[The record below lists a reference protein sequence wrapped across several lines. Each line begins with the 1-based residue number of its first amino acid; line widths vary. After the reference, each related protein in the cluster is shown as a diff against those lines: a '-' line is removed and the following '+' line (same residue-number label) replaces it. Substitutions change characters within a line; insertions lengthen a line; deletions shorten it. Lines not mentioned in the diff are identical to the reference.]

1 MENYRLSWKNLI
13 GHAETANYLRKNIS
27 SGKFPHAVIFSGEEG
42 IGKRFAAEICAAALL
57 CENQKNGEACGVCEN
72 CRLILARSHPD
83 FYILEPED
91 NKKVNPTIKIGQIRE
106 MQSEA
111 ALRPINS
118 ENRVIII
125 DGAELMNN
133 AAANCL
139 LKTIEEPPSQTIFIL
154 LTANRSNLLMTI
166 RSRCMTVN
174 FDKISAEKIRD
185 ELILRGSE
193 RLEAENLSVIA
204 DGSLGRA
211 LKLKESGGAQI
222 RERALEIL
230 EKITRKELSSEEIF
244 KFGAEIAEWTR
255 ENFADFLN
263 YMQKILRDICFKEFF
278 DLRNPDLLPRINQIK
293 IPERKLLLMI
303 ETGAEFNKRIKS
315 NASLRLIAEAY
326 LFKIRKIYKR
336 G

>member
-1 MENYRLSWKNLI
+1 MENYKLSWENLI
-13 GHAETANYLRKNIS
+13 GHAATADYLKKNIANE
-27 SGKFPHAVIFSGEEG
+27 KFPHAVIFSGEEG
-42 IGKRFAAEICAAALL
+42 IGKRLTAEICAASLL
-57 CENQKNGEACGVCEN
+57 CENQKDGSPCGVCEN
-72 CRLILARSHPD
+72 CRLVAARSHPD
-83 FYILEPED
+83 FYVVEAEETKATR
-91 NKKVNPTIKIGQIRE
+91 NIKIGQIRE

-118 ENRVIII
+118 ARRVIII

-154 LTANRSNLLMTI
+154 LTASRSTLLMTI

-174 FDKISAEKIRD
+174 FDKIPVEEIRNV
-185 ELILRGSE
+185 LIERGVESS
-193 RLEAENLSVIA
+193 EAENLSVIA

-211 LKLKESGGAQI
+211 LKLKESGGAQL
-222 RERALEIL
+222 REQALEII
-230 EKITRKELSSEEIF
+230 EKISRKELSSEDIF
-244 KFGAEIAEWTR
+244 KQGAQVADWSR

-263 YMQKILRDICFKEFF
+263 HVQKILRDVCFKEFME
-278 DLRNPDLLPRINQIK
+278 LRNPDLAPRLSQIK

-303 ETGAEFNKRIKS
+303 EAGAEFHKRLKS
-315 NASLRLIAEAY
+315 NASLRLLAEAY
-326 LFKIRKIYKR
+326 LMTLRKIYKR

>member
-1 MENYRLSWKNLI
+1 MRNYKLSWENLI
-13 GHAETANYLRKNIS
+13 GHAETANYLRKTIR
-27 SGKFPHAVIFSGEEG
+27 GDKFPHAVIFSGKEG
-42 IGKRFAAEICAAALL
+42 IGKRFAAEICAASLL
-57 CENQKNGEACGVCEN
+57 CENHSGEPCGICES
-72 CRLILARSHPD
+72 CQLVLARSHPD

-91 NKKVNPTIKIGQIRE
+91 NKKANPTIKIGQIRE

-118 ENRVIII
+118 ARRVVII

-185 ELILRGSE
+185 FLILRGVESS
-193 RLEAENLSVIA
+193 EAENLSIVA

-211 LKLKESGGAQI
+211 LKLKESGDAQL

-230 EKITRKELSSEEIF
+230 EKMTRKELSSEEIF
-244 KFGAEIAEWTR
+244 KFGAEAADLSR
-255 ENFADFLN
+255 ENLSDFIN
-263 YMQKILRDICFKEFF
+263 YVQKILRDVYFMGFMK
-278 DLRNPDLLPRINQIK
+278 LRNPDIASRLKNIK
-293 IPERKLLLMI
+293 IPERKLNLMV
-303 ETGAEFNKRIKS
+303 ETGAEFHKRLKS
-315 NASLRLIAEAY
+315 NANLRLLVEAY
-326 LFKIRKIYKR
+326 LMTLKKIL
-336 G
+336 GA

>member
-1 MENYRLSWKNLI
+1 MESYKLSWENLI
-13 GHAETANYLRKNIS
+13 GHATTADYLKKNIANE
-27 SGKFPHAVIFSGEEG
+27 KFPHAVIFSGEEG
-42 IGKRFAAEICAAALL
+42 IGKRLAAEICAAALL
-57 CENQKNGEACGVCEN
+57 CENQKDGSPCGVCEN
-72 CRLILARSHPD
+72 CRLVAARSHPD
-83 FYILEPED
+83 FYVVEPEETKATR
-91 NKKVNPTIKIGQIRE
+91 NIKIGQIRE

-118 ENRVIII
+118 ARRVIII

-154 LTANRSNLLMTI
+154 LTASRSTLLMTI

-174 FDKISAEKIRD
+174 FDKISAQEIRNV
-185 ELILRGSE
+185 LIERGVESA
-193 RLEAENLSVIA
+193 EAENLSVIA

-211 LKLKESGGAQI
+211 LKLKESGGAQL
-222 RERALEIL
+222 REQALEII
-230 EKITRKELSSEEIF
+230 EKISRKELSSEDIF
-244 KFGAEIAEWTR
+244 KQGAQVADWSR

-263 YMQKILRDICFKEFF
+263 HVQKILRDVCFKEFME
-278 DLRNPDLLPRINQIK
+278 LRNPDLAPRLSQIK

-303 ETGAEFNKRIKS
+303 EAGAEFHKRLKS
-315 NASLRLIAEAY
+315 NASLRLLAEAY
-326 LFKIRKIYKR
+326 IFQLKKIYKR

>member
-13 GHAETANYLRKNIS
+13 GNAETAEYLRKNIS

-42 IGKRFAAEICAAALL
+42 VGKRF
-57 CENQKNGEACGVCEN
+57 NNGEACGVCEN
-72 CRLILARSHPD
+72 CRLVLARSHPD

-91 NKKVNPTIKIGQIRE
+91 NKKANPSIKIGQIRE

-118 ENRVIII
+118 ERRVIII

-154 LTANRSNLLMTI
+154 LTANRSNL
-166 RSRCMTVN
+166 MTVN

-185 ELILRGSE
+185 VLISRGVESK
-193 RLEAENLSVIA
+193 EAENLSIIA

-211 LKLKESGGAQI
+211 LKLKESGGAQL

-255 ENFADFLN
+255 ENFADFVN
-263 YMQKILRDICFKEFF
+263 YMQKILRDVCFKEIME
-278 DLRNPDLLPRINQIK
+278 LRNPDLLPRLNQLK

-315 NASLRLIAEAY
+315 NANLRLLAESY
-326 LFKIRKIYKR
+326 LFKLKKDL
-336 G
+336 GA